1 MDEEKATSAAE
12 RAACGRCTWKDDGT
26 GHCRGAGMHSEFDL
40 TWKLAGD
47 ELTLSRASDNEGEG
61 PQVFR
66 RDPTVSCSSK
76 SAVCED
82 L

>member
-1 MDEEKATSAAE
+1 MNSIRMTNRTRTATA
-12 RAACGRCTWKDDGT
+12 
-26 GHCRGAGMHSEFDL
+26 RGAGMHSEFDL

-82 L
+82 F